1 MVGDALLV
9 AGTGVVIVSLFLTW
23 YRVTITAVGMQFYQ
37 ALLSHL
43 FPQTALSL
51 GGLTGPLTMPV
62 SALGKEAGGWRW
74 AILVVSIVLVLEVV
88 LAIGSGVTRQIAP
101 AWPHTTIVL
110 VLSFANLVLLGA
122 AFFNLPYNDVPSAY
136 ISVSHGI
143 GSYVGPAAGI
153 LAFGGALARAFRPP
167 AGKAAA

>member
-1 MVGDALLV
+1 M
-9 AGTGVVIVSLFLTW
+9 IISLFLTW

-43 FPQTALSL
+43 FPQAASSL

-74 AILVVSIVLVLEVV
+74 AILVVSIVLVLELV
-88 LAIGSGVTRQIAP
+88 LTIGSGVTRQVP
-101 AWPHTTIVL
+101 PTWPHTTIL
-110 VLSFANLVLLGA
+110 PALCFANLVLVGA
-122 AFFNLPYNDVPSAY
+122 AFFNLPYNDVPSTY

-143 GSYVGPAAGI
+143 GSYLGLVAGI
-153 LAFGGALARAFRPP
+153 LAFGGAVAGMFRVP
-167 AGKAAA
+167 AGPRVA